1 MYFKG
6 LSDNLEG
13 TGIALGGILLNQH
26 YHASIGVGESFS
38 LEAVYCPPLGQE
50 SGEVIYEIESY
61 RNNLYIKDFTES
73 RNSTGKFTVSGK
85 KISGSSR
92 EIISVTV
99 FDKALLE
106 QYGGGGNAAL
116 AYTHFDVQVTDGSSS
131 SDKTDISSAIGY
143 APSAYA
149 GKQSAVSVTLD
160 GKTLKAG
167 TDYALSCDS
176 SAVNINGGKVS
187 ASAEGTYV
195 LKAAGAGK
203 YEGSVEFF
211 FTVLP
216 ASEKMVDLKKQGVIT
231 NLPKSV
237 PYSGSEYGT
246 LEAIG
251 AAAGAEVY
259 VALKDGTRL
268 EAGDYAVSVTKG
280 LDKGTATIQVSGQGR
295 YTGTLKKTFK
305 IAAFDLAANAGG
317 AVSVSMAEEAE
328 FSKGG
333 AIPAV
338 SVSFN
343 GTPLTAGADYT
354 LKVSNNKAVA
364 DKSVKKAPT
373 VTITGKGNFTKKMTK
388 TFTITQKDLG
398 SVFVSAADV
407 KYKKGAQK
415 PSYYKAK
422 VTVYDTDFKALKAN
436 KDYKI
441 SFPASE
447 GTEKVELGD
456 GETLPFTTTAVEG
469 GNYKG
474 SVGGSC
480 HVRTTVQNLSSAKAA
495 KIANKAYTG
504 SELTLSDTELS
515 QLLYFKKG
523 EFLANGT
530 DFEVLSTINNVEKGK
545 ASVLIGAKDG
555 SSYCGTKVLTF
566 KIVAAK

>member
-1 MYFKG
+1 MGAGAAFGTCFPVRKRLAYCPERGEGNISVKLTVDEKTDTAELKVKVSEKSDDNPEIEGVTITATRPAGVGEHIVSAKYFTAAENLDVDYNQASIFTDAQTIDLRANDSVSLKAKKGDYVYLMVEMDDFLSLSGNHTGSKNVAHSIHYDEKNQRRSMYFKG

-237 PYSGSEYGT
+237 PYSGASYDT

-259 VALKDGTRL
+259 VVLKDGTRL

-305 IAAFDLAANAGG
+305 IAAFDLAANPGG
-317 AVSVSMAEEAE
+317 AVSISMAEEAE

-343 GTPLTAGADYT
+343 GTPLVAGTDYT
-354 LKVSNNKAVA
+354 LKISNNKAVA
-364 DKSVKKAPT
+364 GASAKKAPT
-373 VTITGKGNFTKKMTK
+373 VTITGKGNFTKKMT
-388 TFTITQKDLG
+388 
-398 SVFVSAADV
+398 
-407 KYKKGAQK
+407 
-415 PSYYKAK
+415 
-422 VTVYDTDFKALKAN
+422 
-436 KDYKI
+436 
-441 SFPASE
+441 
-447 GTEKVELGD
+447 
-456 GETLPFTTTAVEG
+456 
-469 GNYKG
+469 
-474 SVGGSC
+474 
-480 HVRTTVQNLSSAKAA
+480 
-495 KIANKAYTG
+495 
-504 SELTLSDTELS
+504 
-515 QLLYFKKG
+515 
-523 EFLANGT
+523 
-530 DFEVLSTINNVEKGK
+530 
-545 ASVLIGAKDG
+545 
-555 SSYCGTKVLTF
+555 
-566 KIVAAK
+566 